1 MWRPLPFSC
10 HSTRCCLQV
19 LSRSGNYLD
28 VPLVPGAVLVNIADL
43 MQRWTSDCFVSA
55 VSGCGLILRGA
66 DTWDGDLTSSPHQLH
81 RVLLPPAGDCSTRQS
96 LAFFV
101 QPDDDAVIRCC
112 DGSDKYPPVSSGL
125 YLQQRLQAADQ
136 SIRQQA
142 GASDDQSRESSGGKL

>member
-1 MWRPLPFSC
+1 MWRPRPLSC

-19 LSRSGNYLD
+19 LSRSGSYLD

-43 MQRWTSDCFVSA
+43 LQRWTSDCFVSA
-55 VSGCGLILRGA
+55 VSGCGLILRGVGYMG
-66 DTWDGDLTSSPHQLH
+66 WGLTSSPHQLH

-101 QPDDDAVIRCC
+101 QPDDDAVICCC
-112 DGSDKYPPVSSGL
+112 DGSDKYPPVSAGL
-125 YLQQRLQAADQ
+125 YLQKRLQAADK
-136 SIRQQA
+136 SIQQQA